1 MALCGKLIFTTFH
14 LCSHP
19 GAPPRDCSWP
29 PLPLGPSAALSQGVW
44 NQTGHRWGLGVLETA
59 RPGAMLLCPLLP
71 GPLSPGVWGL
81 DLPGVPRGGT
91 GSLRCLPP
99 TGRRRVSVES
109 IQAGFRAVAGLQA
122 RWRCQGAMDWG
133 GGARNK
139 WPWGLCPW
147 ALGWRLRWVVSGLPP
162 VSSVDWPG
170 RRSRGTRRPWRLP
183 PSGRKDGGG
192 RRVVK
197 PQPSPPVPGSPQ
209 PRPRPC
215 SPWGWALGMQGH
227 SGQAAASDA
236 GGEGRPGGPR
246 AHNSRSPPAPSE
258 AGAIFI
264 AASGHRG
271 WGSQQEP

>member
-44 NQTGHRWGLGVLETA
+44 NQTGHTWGLGVLETA

-197 PQPSPPVPGSPQ
+197 PQPSPQCQGLPSPG
-209 PRPRPC
+209 RGHARH
-215 SPWGWALGMQGH
+215 GGGLLGCKDILVRLPHLMLAGRGAQEAPEPTILGH
-227 SGQAAASDA
+227 LL
-236 GGEGRPGGPR
+236 
-246 AHNSRSPPAPSE
+246 H
-258 AGAIFI
+258 
-264 AASGHRG
+264 HRR
-271 WGSQQEP
+271 QEPYL